1 MIDYIR
7 SIIGD
12 MMEEQRYNAPRT
24 NEVDSSTILEYT
36 GLFQELDDLTESGT
50 NTSRFGE
57 NKSGVS
63 IPLEDDIEIDSIE
76 MNLGDG
82 RITDIPS
89 DATVQEQ
96 LEMIGQK
103 YAAMKTREDFIEEAY
118 SQVYRNPRESIEKYN
133 RRVRDRAFQMWREY
147 DDRMYQEGVFGNG
160 KINVNDL
167 SVPDKVHID
176 FGATTEKDSA
186 SSHYQ
191 VTLPI
196 RWQVDRKSRVT
207 KKQLDSVQVWSK
219 FGAQALSIM
228 TDEIFKH
235 ISDKHRVSS
244 DKKWDVLTPVE
255 IVVPIDPSDEYRI
268 LIGFDTDYSKETTYY
283 SLSIPIKA
291 LNKRTGKS
299 DIVVPSGARGRTA
312 PATVNFNAI
321 RKRDYKLEQAE
332 LRRPRRWGG
341 YYQEAIDFGDDGG
354 NDAGGTPDASATQDA
369 PPSAEP
375 SDTAPPTDNAVDA
388 NVNDVSDQIAQNV
401 NNITQKQ
408 AAENTGD
415 GTDTDVDVNV
425 DDTSTDTDTDVD
437 VDVDNADADTNEGEE
452 VSQDDIDANI
462 AALDSEGEDDM
473 GDEVADNAPSDLDDM
488 TIDELVQQG
497 AEKLKGMT
505 LNQLKAFVSSPDGT
519 TPDQVATE
527 AYIDESAKSKAKND
541 KGFKGCCDNLI
552 RRLEYIKK
560 GIDGGWTDRD
570 VLKCFGT
577 VRTGTSFDFG
587 IFGVIPLTGILSISS
602 GSNNTGDYFYSDLSK
617 LSKLINAYGRKSSLS
632 RDQKSIVKNF
642 VSSMKQYLKNIG
654 KLSGNMSVS
663 VDTIGKE
670 TGVMIDMVKKLRDM
684 LPDGGSGIATESNEY
699 SVGDQQIMMENVIKD
714 AIKEVDFFSNASNI
728 KKRITTAMNDVIPG
742 LTKLYRST
750 ESGDWDRYHI
760 RKFWASVPY
769 EEDPNDFSMN
779 LSDETFKG
787 NQFRS
792 YVSSLQ
798 HYLGVAD
805 AKRAK
810 SAFTESDLSTIKEC
824 KQNLDTLS
832 KMMNKASS
840 KLNIRNDVDISEV
853 AEQTRIALE
862 SCAKVRNIV
871 TSDEYAECYVQEAV
885 FITKNN
891 VNKEMEVHI
900 KSSLG
905 ILNDTTNDF
914 QKLVSDFKDESKRL
928 NRVLSKAARMRN
940 VYSDKEIEEIKKLNR
955 ILTDLASNI
964 RMNKLN
970 DAYTER
976 VKMLIKDYAKQCK
989 VVSNIMDLKTG
1000 KRANIQECGEGCCTS
1015 SAAPVVAKEEADTPP
1030 APTET
1035 TGGDSGA
1042 PAEQTSDTQA
1052 PEPTGGDTPT
1062 ESGDVSV
1069 GTECDKPKRFK

>member
-1 MIDYIR
+1 
-7 SIIGD
+7 
-12 MMEEQRYNAPRT
+12 
-24 NEVDSSTILEYT
+24 
-36 GLFQELDDLTESGT
+36 
-50 NTSRFGE
+50 
-57 NKSGVS
+57 
-63 IPLEDDIEIDSIE
+63 
-76 MNLGDG
+76 
-82 RITDIPS
+82 
-89 DATVQEQ
+89 
-96 LEMIGQK
+96 
-103 YAAMKTREDFIEEAY
+103 
-118 SQVYRNPRESIEKYN
+118 
-133 RRVRDRAFQMWREY
+133 
-147 DDRMYQEGVFGNG
+147 
-160 KINVNDL
+160 
-167 SVPDKVHID
+167 
-176 FGATTEKDSA
+176 
-186 SSHYQ
+186 
-191 VTLPI
+191 
-196 RWQVDRKSRVT
+196 
-207 KKQLDSVQVWSK
+207 
-219 FGAQALSIM
+219 
-228 TDEIFKH
+228 
-235 ISDKHRVSS
+235 
-244 DKKWDVLTPVE
+244 
-255 IVVPIDPSDEYRI
+255 
-268 LIGFDTDYSKETTYY
+268 
-283 SLSIPIKA
+283 
-291 LNKRTGKS
+291 
-299 DIVVPSGARGRTA
+299 
-312 PATVNFNAI
+312 
-321 RKRDYKLEQAE
+321 
-332 LRRPRRWGG
+332 
-341 YYQEAIDFGDDGG
+341 
-354 NDAGGTPDASATQDA
+354 
-369 PPSAEP
+369 
-375 SDTAPPTDNAVDA
+375 
-388 NVNDVSDQIAQNV
+388 
-401 NNITQKQ
+401 
-408 AAENTGD
+408 
-415 GTDTDVDVNV
+415 
-425 DDTSTDTDTDVD
+425 
-437 VDVDNADADTNEGEE
+437 
-452 VSQDDIDANI
+452 
-462 AALDSEGEDDM
+462 
-473 GDEVADNAPSDLDDM
+473 
-488 TIDELVQQG
+488 
-497 AEKLKGMT
+497 
-505 LNQLKAFVSSPDGT
+505 
-519 TPDQVATE
+519 
-527 AYIDESAKSKAKND
+527 
-541 KGFKGCCDNLI
+541 
-552 RRLEYIKK
+552 
-560 GIDGGWTDRD
+560 
-570 VLKCFGT
+570 
-577 VRTGTSFDFG
+577 
-587 IFGVIPLTGILSISS
+587 
-602 GSNNTGDYFYSDLSK
+602 
-617 LSKLINAYGRKSSLS
+617 
-632 RDQKSIVKNF
+632 
-642 VSSMKQYLKNIG
+642 MKQYLKNIG

-728 KKRITTAMNDVIPG
+728 KKRITTAMNDVVPG
-742 LTKLYRST
+742 LAELYRNT

-769 EEDPNDFSMN
+769 EQEDPFDDDPMHG
-779 LSDETFKG
+779 TFKG
-787 NQFRS
+787 NQFRT

-862 SCAKVRNIV
+862 SCAKVRNII
-871 TSDEYAECYVQEAV
+871 TSNEYAECYIQEAM
-885 FITKNN
+885 FITKEN

-914 QKLVSDFKDESKRL
+914 PKLVADFKDESKRL
-928 NRVLSKAARMRN
+928 NRVLSKAARMKN

-1042 PAEQTSDTQA
+1042 PTEQTSDTQA